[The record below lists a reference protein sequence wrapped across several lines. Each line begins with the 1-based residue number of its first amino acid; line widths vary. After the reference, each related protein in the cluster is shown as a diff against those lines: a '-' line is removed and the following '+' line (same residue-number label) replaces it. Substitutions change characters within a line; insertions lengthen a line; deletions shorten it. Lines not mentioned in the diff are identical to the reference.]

1 MDFEKKFTALFK
13 SIAPQ
18 YRRSEV
24 FYDFITI
31 FALEFYLILY
41 GAQADESLRQRYQS
55 AAGHYNEDEIQALSR
70 LFNIIVE
77 ALEHKTY
84 DFLGSVFMAL
94 DLGDEYKAQYFTPF

>member
-31 FALEFYLILY
+31 FALEFYLIIY
-41 GAQADESLRQRYQS
+41 GAQADESLR
-55 AAGHYNEDEIQALSR
+55 
-70 LFNIIVE
+70 
-77 ALEHKTY
+77 
-84 DFLGSVFMAL
+84 
-94 DLGDEYKAQYFTPF
+94 